1 MHLSVLTPE
10 RPLVDAEVTE
20 VYAPGSVGQ
29 LGVLPDHITFLATL
43 GTGKLTYR
51 SDAGAGLLVVSGGV
65 IEVANNKI
73 TILAD
78 SAVTREEIDISAARQ
93 ELAAAE
99 EALASLDPISEAYAA
114 AQATRQWA
122 LARVGA
128 VERPGSSL

>member
-43 GTGKLTYR
+43 GTGNVTYR
-51 SDAGAGLLVVSGGV
+51 GDAGAGLLVISGGV
-65 IEVANNKI
+65 IEVVNNEI

-78 SAVTREEIDISAARQ
+78 SAVTPAEIDVSAARQ

-99 EALASLDPISEAYAA
+99 DALASLDPISEAYSA

-128 VERPGSSL
+128 VERSGSL